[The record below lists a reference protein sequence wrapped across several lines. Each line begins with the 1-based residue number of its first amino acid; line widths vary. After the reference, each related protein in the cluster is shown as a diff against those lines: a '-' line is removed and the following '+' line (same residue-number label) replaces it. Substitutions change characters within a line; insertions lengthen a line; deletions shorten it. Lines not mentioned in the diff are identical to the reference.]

1 MMNQKNDAMPSLYDK
16 TALIVGGS
24 QGLGLA
30 IAQGLSRAGAR
41 IVLVARSEDK
51 LIAAQKQLQQE
62 GAVCRFIVADAT
74 DPAQVRACV
83 EQVSI
88 WFPGIDVLV
97 NAAGG
102 SLRQNVLD
110 MSDDAWRKTVSMNL
124 DSAFFFC
131 REVGRHMTRARRG
144 SIINL
149 ASTAGLRGRKGNTPY
164 AASKAAVISLTK
176 SLAMEWAETGVRVNA
191 ISPGRFL
198 TPLTEAEMS
207 DPDKY
212 ARFVTQV
219 PLGRI
224 GDPEEIVWPAL
235 WLASDASSFV
245 TGANIV
251 LDGGQTV
258 D

>member
-1 MMNQKNDAMPSLYDK
+1 MNQKEDAMLSLHDK
-16 TALIVGGS
+16 TVLIVGGS
-24 QGLGLA
+24 QGLGFA
-30 IAQGLSRAGAR
+30 IAQGLARAGAR

-51 LIAAQKQLQQE
+51 LLAAQKSLQQD
-62 GAVCRFIVADAT
+62 GAICRTVVADAT

-83 EQVSI
+83 EQVTT

-110 MSDDAWRKTVSMNL
+110 MSDDAWRNTVSMNL

-131 REVGRHMTRARRG
+131 RDVGRHMVRTRRG

-224 GDPEEIVWPAL
+224 GDPEEIIWPAL